1 MPKNITKNIGLNAFE
16 TIAEEV
22 ERALDGLQ
30 DEDRDRVVQALDIV
44 QDIVLSKYNEE

>member
-1 MPKNITKNIGLNAFE
+1 MMTIKPISIHPITMKIKRIKE
-16 TIAEEV
+16 K
-22 ERALDGLQ
+22 LDGLQ